1 MRKKN
6 GELGTLAE
14 EEPAV
19 KVSKSSLFTSRM
31 SAPMTIREKGI
42 NNRSIKVHLKVS
54 SKTYHALT
62 FPKRTTKSISSKA
75 TSLTPSR
82 ALIFAN
88 SIKTDFKFLHP
99 NLYIV
104 YFRKENQIV

>member
-14 EEPAV
+14 EEPVV
-19 KVSKSSLFTSRM
+19 KLSSSNSLFTSRM

-62 FPKRTTKSISSKA
+62 SPKRTAKSISSKA

-82 ALIFAN
+82 ALIF
-88 SIKTDFKFLHP
+88 T
-99 NLYIV
+99 
-104 YFRKENQIV
+104 Q